1 MDVLRYAAFTNNP
14 EGGNPAGVVLDAS
27 GADATKMAAVA
38 SEVGYSETAF
48 VEPRGQGHM
57 NVRYFSPGTEVP
69 FCGHATI
76 ATAVA
81 HADRYGVGDL
91 TFHTKAGTVPVS
103 TTVATDGSVV
113 ATLVSVP
120 PRTESITEAQLGD
133 LLKVLGWS
141 ATDLDPALPP
151 RVTYAGACHPVIAA
165 AEESRLADLHYDMAE
180 LAELMDRH
188 GWVTINMIRRESA
201 TVFHSR
207 NAFPPGGVVED
218 PACGAA
224 AAALGG
230 YLRKLELI
238 DLPATLTVL
247 QGHHMGRP
255 STISVTIPQC
265 MESGISVTGTAVPIT
280 HTPTELQLAQQ
291 LRSITEG

>member
-1 MDVLRYAAFTNNP
+1 MEVLRYVAFTSNP

-27 GADATKMAAVA
+27 GADATEMSAVA
-38 SEVGYSETAF
+38 SRVGYSETAF
-48 VEPRGQGHM
+48 VEPRGQGHL

-81 HADRYGVGDL
+81 HARLSGVGDL
-91 TFHTKAGTVPVS
+91 IFHTKAGTVPVS
-103 TTVATDGSVV
+103 TSVATDGSVV
-113 ATLVSVP
+113 ATLVSVR
-120 PRTESITEAQLGD
+120 PRTVSITEAQLDD
-133 LLKVLGWS
+133 LLEVLGWS
-141 ATDLDPALPP
+141 TSELDPALPP
-151 RVTYAGACHPVIAA
+151 RVAYAGAWHPVIAA

-218 PACGAA
+218 PATGAA

-230 YLRKLELI
+230 YLRDLELI
-238 DLPATLTVL
+238 DLPATLTIL

-255 STISVTIPQC
+255 STISVTVPEHR
-265 MESGISVTGTAVPIT
+265 ESGISVTGTAVPIPKAMAAGE
-280 HTPTELQLAQQ
+280 H
-291 LRSITEG
+291 